1 MGRAYLLVLLACFQC
16 GDFRNV
22 SNDVVVLEAFLHA
35 VEHLRQTTGVDFG
48 AVAFDDCYSSLHIT
62 SVLSDF
68 LSGLEPF
75 DKVGSFRHIAPVK
88 LLLSD
93 CPCQTGPDVIFCG

>member
-1 MGRAYLLVLLACFQC
+1 MKRLNKKEEEDEKCLLLAGPQC

-35 VEHLRQTTGVDFG
+35 VQHLRKKTGIDFG

-68 LSGLEPF
+68 LSGLVPF
-75 DKVGSFRHIAPVK
+75 DKVGGSCLCSCHTARV
-88 LLLSD
+88 
-93 CPCQTGPDVIFCG
+93 